1 MTGGKGKYE
10 CEQVIW
16 TAIDLGA
23 SNVRFAVM
31 DSNTKK
37 KSSFAEQVLKR
48 SYRKNLFQL
57 MFPSSIFM
65 QGFAGIEQIPPCFS
79 IKEGGRRDFGL
90 GLAKVPWN
98 VVFGSYF
105 LEEKWTLVTGENGCS
120 RI

>member
-1 MTGGKGKYE
+1 MTSDKDKDE

-37 KSSFAEQVLKR
+37 KGSFAEQVLKR

-57 MFPSSIFM
+57 IF
-65 QGFAGIEQIPPCFS
+65 
-79 IKEGGRRDFGL
+79 
-90 GLAKVPWN
+90 
-98 VVFGSYF
+98 
-105 LEEKWTLVTGENGCS
+105 
-120 RI
+120 